1 MSRNTE
7 NSSNSYLVKGD
18 LSGIQS
24 FIFNVKSTGAAKSLK
39 GRSFFLKILLELG
52 MQMVFDATKISTSS
66 DISKAKISTSGGN
79 FILLLPLDPTEQ
91 VDVIQHR
98 LNKALQ
104 FTGLNFILVCTALK
118 GDYQDALKQLNA
130 KARERKYNLLLQ
142 DQSFFEPFSRGNFQ
156 NILSN
161 TKWEKITNEL
171 RKNEITHF
179 LIEESKGSKQDAPLD
194 IIKNTISLAGYQI
207 TFGEKGVPLNK
218 FLESVFPIKRNQ
230 TILFE
235 DLTKSDRFNR
245 KNNQME
251 LYGGEEGVEKLGI
264 LAMDVDNLG
273 IAVESVSDEKEHHK
287 LDQELQAFFND
298 ELRKIIKNGQYKD
311 RKGAKI
317 PKYDNKIY
325 PVTAGGDDTMF
336 VGKWNTLLDLAGD
349 IRNAFLKKFEERGL
363 SISAALIIVKPNF
376 PVVRFADLAEDALK
390 EAKYSYENQ
399 KGNLHLLGEVLHWD
413 LFEKEILKTRNEFN
427 KYDKAL
433 VSSGLLAKA
442 RQTAVKISEQKGITL
457 SDLWKM
463 GYFMRDFGKK
473 GVDIQTKH
481 RKQLQKSLSESNKLI
496 SKTYRLIFPVAA
508 RLAEFDSRKK

>member
-1 MSRNTE
+1 MSKNTE

-24 FIFNVKSTGAAKSLK
+24 FIFNIKSKDAAKSLK

-52 MQMVFDATKISTSS
+52 MQMVFDATNISESS
-66 DISKAKISTSGGN
+66 DISEAKISTSGGN

-91 VDVIQHR
+91 VDIIQHR
-98 LNKALQ
+98 LNKALR

-130 KARERKYNLLLQ
+130 KARERKYNLFLQ
-142 DQSFFEPFSRGNFQ
+142 DQSFFEPYSRENFQ
-156 NILSN
+156 KILSN
-161 TKWEKITNEL
+161 KKWEKITIGL
-171 RKNEITHF
+171 RKSEITHF
-179 LIEESKGSKQDAPLD
+179 LIEKSESGKPDTPLD
-194 IIKNTISLAGYQI
+194 IINNLISLAGYQI
-207 TFGEKGVPLNK
+207 IFGEKGVPLNK
-218 FLESVFPIKRNQ
+218 FLESVFPIKEDKI
-230 TILFE
+230 ILFE
-235 DLTKSDRFNR
+235 NLAK
-245 KNNQME
+245 
-251 LYGGEEGVEKLGI
+251 YGGKEGVEKLGI

-273 IAVESVSDEKEHHK
+273 IAVESEKKKKKHYK

-298 ELRKIIKNGQYKD
+298 ELRRIIKKGYYED
-311 RKGAKI
+311 RKGNRI
-317 PKYDNKIY
+317 SKYKNKIY

-349 IRNAFLKKFEERGL
+349 IRKAFLEKFEERGL

-413 LFEKEILKTRNEFN
+413 LFEEEILKTRNEFN
-427 KYDKAL
+427 KYNKAL
-433 VSSGLLAKA
+433 ISSGLLAKA

-473 GVDIQTKH
+473 GADIQTKH
-481 RKQLQKSLSESNKLI
+481 RKQLQKSLSENNKLK

-508 RLAEFDSRKK
+508 RLAEFDARKK